1 MKKRFLPFSLL
12 LVIMIL
18 GQAVIADQGG
28 HYVPRT
34 QPTMNAESFMGSLR
48 ANQQTGLIDPADM
61 LKAMQAPATRG
72 TADNPL
78 YWISM
83 GPDNMGGQ
91 TTAILYDNKK
101 NPYGNPNGV
110 VYIGSK
116 GGGVYKTYN
125 HGITWHQVGGLDLMV
140 SCMVQ
145 DADGVIYVG
154 TGDGNN
160 GINYNGLSQ
169 QGYDN
174 SFIGTGLY
182 ALTNDE
188 FELVKAPTADE
199 WLYINDLAIAGNL
212 LLAATDEGL
221 MCSNDK
227 GHNWTNAVEGKAVS
241 VTAYASQGFVFEG
254 WYNGDTKLSAS
265 TTLSGFTMPSANT
278 TLTACFTYNPTT
290 PADPVSSYALGDV
303 NQDRELN
310 VTDVIV
316 LTNYIMNPDPNTPIL
331 LYDTNS
337 DGEVNVTDVIRLV
350 NKIMN
355 NQ

>member
-18 GQAVIADQGG
+18 GQSVIADQGG

-48 ANQQTGLIDPADM
+48 ANQKTGLIDPADM
-61 LKAMQAPATRG
+61 LKAMQTPATRNA
-72 TADNPL
+72 ADDSL

-91 TTAILYDNKK
+91 TTAILYDNRL
-101 NPYGNPNGV
+101 YQGHTNGL

-140 SCMVQ
+140 SCMAQ

-160 GINYNGLSQ
+160 GVAYNGLDQ

-174 SFIGTGLY
+174 SFVGTGLY
-182 ALTNDE
+182 TLTNDV
-188 FELVKAPTADE
+188 FELVKAPTSSE
-199 WLYINDLAIAGNL
+199 WLYINDLAFAGNL
-212 LLAATDEGL
+212 LLAATI
-221 MCSNDK
+221 
-227 GHNWTNAVEGKAVS
+227 V
-241 VTAYASQGFVFEG
+241 
-254 WYNGDTKLSAS
+254 LSLA
-265 TTLSGFTMPSANT
+265 
-278 TLTACFTYNPTT
+278 TLTET
-290 PADPVSSYALGDV
+290 ALPSMTV
-303 NQDRELN
+303 VQL
-310 VTDVIV
+310 
-316 LTNYIMNPDPNTPIL
+316 
-331 LYDTNS
+331 
-337 DGEVNVTDVIRLV
+337 
-350 NKIMN
+350 
-355 NQ
+355 